1 MQSLDSLTW
10 HVMDAMAEDW
20 ESIAQIRPHVLQYC
34 GGVTSNERI
43 FQILRQLHENELIKI
58 MDEDGYG
65 ASSFPSDPS
74 ECWFCMSDTGKALWQ
89 AEGSKY
95 EDEHEK
101 A

>member
-1 MQSLDSLTW
+1 MRSLDLLSW
-10 HVMDAMAEDW
+10 HVMDAMAHDW
-20 ESIAQIRPHVLQYC
+20 ESIAQIRPHVHQYHEA
-34 GGVTSNERI
+34 TSDERI

-65 ASSFPSDPS
+65 TSAFPSDPS

-89 AEGSKY
+89 SEGSKY